1 MVWTVICH
9 ICRSRMCMHVYT
21 IIHRNTIFQ
30 MCSRKPKDPME
41 PKNRTIS
48 STASSLVHQ
57 REHKH
62 ITYINLY
69 NFNQIDVTVPVF
81 QIAPSLHCR
90 VVHCLPLPFSLI
102 YKKILI
108 NNCIVSCRSDIWIYL
123 QDSKKCSCNLWS
135 HTESPWAPAESVA
148 AQGRK
153 RSHGSTWP
161 HQLSKPLINLIYL
174 IYLNL
179 PYFTMSKHRSLHQLL
194 FTCWSLRLGFWDE
207 TSMKLGWFGSALELS
222 RTQI

>member
-1 MVWTVICH
+1 MVWNVICH

-90 VVHCLPLPFSLI
+90 VVHCLPLSPSLLSTKRSSWITVSYHAGQISEYI
-102 YKKILI
+102 YKIHR
-108 NNCIVSCRSDIWIYL
+108 NAHAIY
-123 QDSKKCSCNLWS
+123 D
-135 HTESPWAPAESVA
+135 HT
-148 AQGRK
+148 
-153 RSHGSTWP
+153 RSH
-161 HQLSKPLINLIYL
+161 HERL
-174 IYLNL
+174 LNL
-179 PYFTMSKHRSLHQLL
+179 SQHRGESEAMEVPGR
-194 FTCWSLRLGFWDE
+194 TNWANIWSIW
-207 TSMKLGWFGSALELS
+207 SIWS
-222 RTQI
+222 I